1 MSALVRVPYWQKI
14 RAAVALQ
21 AFSIRIPAPD
31 NAVDVLYASLA
42 SRYYLISS
50 GASQW
55 IAARGLRSIVLTVR
69 EFDQGWS
76 TLDPREIIG
85 VPAHT
90 GQSDS
95 YNWVLGAGDAMTVYI
110 DRVGSAHSEDVW
122 VNFQAPSSVNGLYG
136 WVVFGAVWF
145 DVEDVVSLT

>member
-1 MSALVRVPYWQKI
+1 MPLVRVPYWQKV
-14 RAAVALQ
+14 RATVALE
-21 AFSIRIPAPD
+21 AFSIRIAAPD

-50 GASQW
+50 GVSQW

-69 EFDQGWS
+69 EFDQCWS

-85 VPAHT
+85 VPTHPMT
-90 GQSDS
+90 TDS
-95 YNWVLGAGDAMTVYI
+95 YGWVLGAGDAMSLYI
-110 DRVGSAHSEDVW
+110 DRVGAPHGEDVW
-122 VNFQAPSSVNGLYG
+122 VNFQAPSAVNGLYG

-145 DVEDVVSLT
+145 DVADVV